1 MTRKL
6 CLHPVDGQHPYWVLD
21 GSWPPPAGLWSIGRD
36 PECDIHI
43 IDSRLSKRHAELR
56 ATDVTQSGERVWL
69 WELKDGFSTNGTY
82 INSRALKPG
91 LWADLMAHDVL
102 WLGGLVYRVSHD
114 DDDTSGTKLMTEP
127 AKQDHG
133 HDHHTEITGDA
144 PRGARPWWAEWV
156 EAVWAWWTKQPL
168 FVQWLML
175 VTSGGLAALLLWV
188 WKL

>member
-36 PECDIHI
+36 PQCDIHI

-56 ATDVTQSGERVWL
+56 ATDVTQAGDRVWL

-91 LWADLMAHDVL
+91 LWVDLMEKDIL

-127 AKQDHG
+127 VKQEQ
-133 HDHHTEITGDA
+133 HHTEVTGDA

-156 EAVWAWWTKQPL
+156 ESIWAWWTNQGL
-168 FVQWLML
+168 FVQWIML

>member
-1 MTRKL
+1 
-6 CLHPVDGQHPYWVLD
+6 
-21 GSWPPPAGLWSIGRD
+21 
-36 PECDIHI
+36 
-43 IDSRLSKRHAELR
+43 
-56 ATDVTQSGERVWL
+56 VWL

-91 LWADLMAHDVL
+91 LWVDLMEKDIL

-127 AKQDHG
+127 VKQEQ
-133 HDHHTEITGDA
+133 HHTEVTGDA

-156 EAVWAWWTKQPL
+156 ESIWAWWTKQPL
-168 FVQWLML
+168 FVQWIML

>member
-6 CLHPVDGQHPYWVLD
+6 CLHPVDGQYPYWVLD

-36 PECDIHI
+36 PQCDIHI

-56 ATDVTQSGERVWL
+56 ATDVTQAGDRVWL

-91 LWADLMAHDVL
+91 LWVDLMEKDIL

-127 AKQDHG
+127 VKQEQ
-133 HDHHTEITGDA
+133 HHTEVTGDA

-156 EAVWAWWTKQPL
+156 ESIWAWWTKQPL
-168 FVQWLML
+168 FVQWIML